1 MEPVAGDTDRME
13 TDRLLLRRFSG
24 EDAEELALDLWEV
37 LQDPKY
43 REEVERRREW
53 YLREYS
59 WDKVAQRICSVMEKN
74 ERDKDQYRSAGV

>member
-1 MEPVAGDTDRME
+1 M
-13 TDRLLLRRFSG
+13 
-24 EDAEELALDLWEV
+24 DLWEF

>member
-1 MEPVAGDTDRME
+1 MEPVAGDTDSME

>member
-43 REEVERRREW
+43 REGSGTAEGMVSERVFLGQGGAENMQC
-53 YLREYS
+53 
-59 WDKVAQRICSVMEKN
+59 DGEK
-74 ERDKDQYRSAGV
+74 